1 MTTPISPSN
10 SRGMGWR
17 KPVPVFIPTPP
28 ASRPTSDSIFSTTL
42 VRAEGNES
50 KSAAAGSPPP
60 PMPDNWRNVI
70 GNVTRGV
77 RRDSSRF
84 QRGAGS
90 VIIHEPAPV
99 YVGRLSRTTSSTTD
113 DHHTRSARTRFVLEG
128 SLPKTYRPPTPPIPS
143 VRPKSFAVPSRL
155 ESQTSLT
162 RPYRMIYP
170 DPPSLIMKD
179 SYQTLRR
186 CSAPSLCLSESTRL
200 PPSVITR
207 PSVQSLSSSDDH
219 TAVSSHAGIGSWYL
233 PDDLQAEWELGL
245 GLQNGKIGIIGSK
258 EANGQTDLPMHYVP
272 ASRLRKTKRRSCSGM
287 LWNAMTFFGRG
298 VVSLFVAKPMDTS
311 PATR

>member
-28 ASRPTSDSIFSTTL
+28 VSRPTSDTIFSTTL
-42 VRAEGNES
+42 VRAEGSEG

-60 PMPDNWRNVI
+60 PMPDNWRHVI
-70 GNVTRGV
+70 GNVTRDV
-77 RRDSSRF
+77 RRDSCRF

-90 VIIHEPAPV
+90 VIHDPELV
-99 YVGRLSRTTSSTTD
+99 YVGRVSRSVSSTTY

-128 SLPKTYRPPTPPIPS
+128 SPQTYRPPTPPIPS
-143 VRPKSFAVPSRL
+143 VRRPISFAVPSQL
-155 ESQTSLT
+155 ESQPSLT

-170 DPPSLIMKD
+170 DPPSIIMQD
-179 SYQTLRR
+179 SYQTLRHS
-186 CSAPSLCLSESTRL
+186 SAPSLCLSESTRL
-200 PPSVITR
+200 PPSVIAR

-233 PDDLQAEWELGL
+233 PDDLQAEWDLGL
-245 GLQNGKIGIIGSK
+245 GLQNGKMGFIGSK
-258 EANGQTDLPMHYVP
+258 EANGKTDLPMHYVP
-272 ASRLRKTKRRSCSGM
+272 ASRLRKTKRRTCSGM
-287 LWNAMTFFGRG
+287 LWNAMTSFGRG
-298 VVSLFVAKPMDTS
+298 VTSLFVWKPMDTS